1 MNTKLSQNLIIGLSL
16 AALAG
21 WAACAAEKVGGGTPG
36 TAGTIGTGVAGTT
49 GSGTGVAG
57 TTGAGTGVAG
67 TTGSGTGVAGTTGS
81 GTGVAGTT
89 GTGVAGT
96 TGSGTGVAGTT
107 GSGTGVAGTTGSG
120 TGTGGAAGAAV
131 VQKLCATKTTLMNPV
146 LVNFETYTGTVT
158 ADMFAAP
165 FGGATAGTGN
175 AYTGPYSYGD
185 GSVTPTLAILAGR
198 PPSNWAVSQ
207 TATAAHTWGMGG
219 GIWMN
224 CADASTYKGITFWVR
239 GSGPLNVFNVSLNM
253 ENTSM
258 PDAANAAG
266 GGTCTGTTDTCKPA
280 TKSDLPLTA
289 DWTQVSILWAD
300 FTAGMNGTTTVIP
313 NGNDVTGI
321 GWTVPLKFQ
330 LDPTVPADAAGPYI
344 AVMGDLVINIDD
356 VSFIP

>member
-1 MNTKLSQNLIIGLSL
+1 MNNRFKNFIIGLL
-16 AALAG
+16 LAG
-21 WAACAAEKVGGGTPG
+21 VAVWAACAAEKVGGGTPG
-36 TAGTIGTGVAGTT
+36 TAGSS
-49 GSGTGVAG
+49 GS
-57 TTGAGTGVAG
+57 GTGVAG

-89 GTGVAGT
+89 G
-96 TGSGTGVAGTT
+96 
-107 GSGTGVAGTTGSG
+107 
-120 TGTGGAAGAAV
+120 AAGAPV
-131 VQKLCATKTTLMNPV
+131 VQKLCATKTTLMNPM
-146 LVNFETYTGTVT
+146 LVNFETYDGTVT
-158 ADMFAAP
+158 ADKFAAP
-165 FGGATAGTGN
+165 FGGATMNTGT

-207 TATAAHTWGMGG
+207 TAMAAHTWGMGG

-224 CADASTYKGITFWVR
+224 CADASAYKGITFWVR

-258 PDAANAAG
+258 PDAASAAG

-300 FTAGMNGTTTVIP
+300 FTPGMNGTTAVIP
-313 NGNDVTGI
+313 NGNIVTGI

-330 LDPTVPADAAGPYI
+330 LDPTVSADAAGPYI